1 MKITIDKLFAN
12 ENGGVVSVKWTMTAQ
27 KNDVQIKEIGNTK
40 FEPDASSPT
49 FVPFNQ
55 LTEDQVIAWISKN
68 INQQAIEQRLNEM
81 SSVQQSVSDVAFP
94 WVIGGS
100 NVA

>member
-12 ENGGVVSVKWTMTAQ
+12 SDGGVVSVKWTMTAQ
-27 KNDVQIKEIGNTK
+27 KNDVQIKESGTAK
-40 FEPDASSPT
+40 FEPDSSSSS

-55 LTEDQVIAWISKN
+55 LTEDQVIGWVSKG

-81 SSVQQSVSDVAFP
+81 SSAQQSVADVAFP
-94 WVIGGS
+94 WL
-100 NVA
+100 